1 MTDTLFNPFED
12 RLSRDIRNNLSEG
25 LAEAVE
31 TGSTEKLV
39 QTVAYYRQQHLADYY
54 HAYLED
60 RYARYTQAL
69 EKIQGNDI
77 SDIIHGP
84 IHDPIQQG
92 VILWNLGLFFEVHEV
107 LEHAWYSAEGDM
119 KVTLQA
125 LIRAA
130 GVYIK
135 QEYGFNDAAE
145 RIAAK
150 AIPVL
155 RENGNILDN
164 YFETEKLIS
173 ALKNPTDAPPLLAQH

>member
-12 RLSRDIRNNLSEG
+12 RLSRDIRNSLSEG
-25 LAEAVE
+25 LAQAVE

-39 QTVAYYRQQHLADYY
+39 QTVADYRQQHLADPY

-60 RYARYTQAL
+60 RYARYTKAL
-69 EKIQGNDI
+69 EKIQTGI
-77 SDIIHGP
+77 S
-84 IHDPIQQG
+84 DPIQQAM
-92 VILWNLGLFFEVHEV
+92 ILWNLGLFFEVHEV
-107 LEHAWYSAEGDM
+107 LEHAWYSAEGEM

-135 QEYGFNDAAE
+135 QEYGFNDAAG

-155 RENGNILDN
+155 RANGNILDR
-164 YFETEKLIS
+164 YFKTEKLTS
-173 ALKNPTDAPPLLAQH
+173 ALKNPADAAPVLT